1 MATGREGEARD
12 AVRDAAPATTTTRDG
27 EATTRWIGRGET
39 REEGGERG
47 KGATATRRA
56 RDARDLERRLGFL
69 VSLWMACVSRVTPQ
83 IALAGVVGAGR
94 AVVETVG
101 VRRDAAVLDDVSVRF
116 YDRSALRG
124 VGGAVVLAGV
134 SRGAGV

>member
-27 EATTRWIGRGET
+27 EATMRWIGRGET
-39 REEGGERG
+39 REEGDERG

-83 IALAGVVGAGR
+83 IALAGVVGAGAQWLKLSACDETQRYSTTCRYAFTIEAHYAVSAVLSFLLVFR
-94 AVVETVG
+94 AV
-101 VRRDAAVLDDVSVRF
+101 
-116 YDRSALRG
+116 
-124 VGGAVVLAGV
+124 
-134 SRGAGV
+134 